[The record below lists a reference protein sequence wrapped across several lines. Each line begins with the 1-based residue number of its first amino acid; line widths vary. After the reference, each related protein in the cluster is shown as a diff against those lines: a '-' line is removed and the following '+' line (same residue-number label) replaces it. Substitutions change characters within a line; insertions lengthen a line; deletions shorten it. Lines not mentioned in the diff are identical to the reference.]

1 MVAVGNR
8 LVTAPGAVDMARI
21 MTPASMIRGAA
32 IGIVA
37 GDVDHVLVDMIFM
50 RVMEVTIV
58 QIVDMAAVPNGGVPA
73 TRTVLV
79 SVVRMVGGGA
89 SSHR

>member
-1 MVAVGNR
+1 MIVAVIAMRVMEVAADAVVKVVAVGNC
-8 LVTAPGAVDMARI
+8 LVAAAGAMDMAGI
-21 MTPASMIRGAA
+21 MTAAAMIRGAA

-58 QIVDMAAVPNGGVPA
+58 
-73 TRTVLV
+73 
-79 SVVRMVGGGA
+79 
-89 SSHR
+89 